1 MIASTP
7 ATVRWGFQMAQTWGA
22 ERVSLIALWDGK
34 GSGDAPGGTAHM
46 VELARAAG
54 TVYIETIDANL
65 LLA

>member
-1 MIASTP
+1 
-7 ATVRWGFQMAQTWGA
+7 MAQTWGA